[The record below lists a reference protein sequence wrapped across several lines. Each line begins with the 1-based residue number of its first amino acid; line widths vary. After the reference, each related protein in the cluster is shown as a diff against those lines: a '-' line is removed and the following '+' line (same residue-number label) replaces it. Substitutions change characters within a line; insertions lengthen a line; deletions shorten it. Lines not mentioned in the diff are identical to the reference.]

1 MMSTDFID
9 RPDPQ
14 EVASQL
20 ERIRALLSAASHL
33 LTEVPPPAQQS
44 GDAAALD
51 FKSEVRRFEV
61 SLIEQALVLTGGHQK
76 KAAKILGL
84 GYTTLNQKIKRYKIR
99 M

>member
-1 MMSTDFID
+1 MMSTDFIE

-14 EVASQL
+14 EVATQL

-33 LTEVPPPAQQS
+33 LTEVPPPVQS
-44 GDAAALD
+44 TDGSALD